1 MRLSEDEKGS
11 TENRMPKPL
20 FNTLGKRQPRALVV
34 GLRSVIKDPRATVA
48 QRLEA
53 CKLLAI
59 VEGYIT
65 PPASQRNPTIAE
77 ARNGS
82 DHSPRNPAMINR
94 LRELA
99 GKASDKPL
107 ATDRPPDFRSRG
119 AMIGPHPKQ
128 NFRYYCFAEA
138 GVGRG
143 ASGRRRLCM
152 GRPEST

>member
-94 LRELA
+94 LRVRQTV
-99 GKASDKPL
+99 GHGS
-107 ATDRPPDFRSRG
+107 PPDFRSRG
-119 AMIGPHPKQ
+119 EMIGPHPKQ
-128 NFRYYCFAEA
+128 NFRYCCFAEA